1 MATIYALDGTK
12 KGTIELPAA
21 FSEAPRP
28 DLIQRA
34 AVAQYA
40 QARTPYG
47 VTPAA
52 GLTTSADYFGNR
64 RHTYRLTINR
74 GQSRL
79 PREKPGGG
87 GLGRV
92 RRVPQSV
99 GGRRAH
105 PPKGADTTKS
115 INKKEYMKALH
126 AAIAASADAG
136 LVAARGHA
144 TDDVKEFPLIV
155 DDAFEGIT
163 ITRDAKKALTALG
176 LAADLDRATTRHTS
190 GKAKLRGRRK
200 RTPKSIL
207 VVVDADK
214 GIKRALSNLPGVDVT
229 TVADLSVADLAPG
242 THAGRLTLWT
252 NGAIARLGQ

>member
-1 MATIYALDGTK
+1 MATIYAPNGTK
-12 KGTIELPAA
+12 KGTIDLPAPFKQA
-21 FSEAPRP
+21 IRP

-34 AVAQYA
+34 VVAHYA

-52 GLTTSADYFGNR
+52 GLTTSAAYFGNR

-105 PPKGADTTKS
+105 PPKGADTTKK
-115 INKKEYMKALH
+115 INKKEYHKALE
-126 AAIAASADAG
+126 AAIAASADAS

-144 TDDVKEFPLIV
+144 TDGVKEFPLIV
-155 DDAFEGIT
+155 DDAFAGIT
-163 ITRDAKKALTALG
+163 TTREAKKALTALG
-176 LAADLDRATTRHTS
+176 LAADLARVTPRRTT

-200 RTPKSIL
+200 RTSKSLL
-207 VVVDADK
+207 VVIDEDK
-214 GIKRALSNLPGVDVT
+214 GIKQALANLPGVDVT

-252 NGAIARLGQ
+252 NGAIEKLGQ